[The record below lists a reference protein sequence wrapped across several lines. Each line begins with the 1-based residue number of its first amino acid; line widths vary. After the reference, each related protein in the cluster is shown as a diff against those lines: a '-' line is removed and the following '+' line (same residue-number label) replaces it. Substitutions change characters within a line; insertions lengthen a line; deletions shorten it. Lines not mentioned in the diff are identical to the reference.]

1 MKKIKFVPDYFNLKK
16 LAEYL
21 QLSLIIV
28 GSTQLSPNVI
38 KYWERYCKAQ
48 WDARYAFQYKTIN
61 DKSFTVKY
69 AGTLLQAN
77 INMVS
82 YGKGPE
88 RVSTKIKIILC

>member
-48 WDARYAFQYKTIN
+48 WDARYTFQYKDVN

-77 INMVS
+77 ISMVS
-82 YGKGPE
+82 YGKA
-88 RVSTKIKIILC
+88 